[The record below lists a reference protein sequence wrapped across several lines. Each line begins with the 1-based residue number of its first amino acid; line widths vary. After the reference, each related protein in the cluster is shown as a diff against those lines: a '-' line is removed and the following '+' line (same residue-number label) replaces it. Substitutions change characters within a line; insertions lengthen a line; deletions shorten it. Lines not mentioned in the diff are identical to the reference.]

1 MSLTILSSLDNAEN
15 PTHYDRSNFR
25 KYYRLNQMILSYMS

>member
-1 MSLTILSSLDNAEN
+1 MALTILSSLDNAEN